1 MIIIQKLKNI
11 STNSTLTEIQTY
23 IENFQKD
30 FANIKD
36 KSSIYLKNN
45 SEKEFLA
52 LSQEI
57 KKIEYNQLV
66 FPKKVRN
73 QKSLKKIKAISKSLS
88 KLERDLRAYD
98 LIDKEILNKKG
109 SNADQNYLKN
119 FENTIKVR
127 KQNLL
132 SKSNKIIRDIETI
145 DIPIID
151 RQFNDRA
158 LQKRFKKLS
167 SSVDK
172 LTKDIGK
179 KVIKFD
185 SYDSNNIIVPKNYDV
200 SNNILKLQ
208 KRCEKLKFI
217 LDNLTRLPHQA
228 DLRGGGY
235 QTNDNVIIKNFNK
248 IYKILQEISSIN
260 TATSILKQAG
270 SEHYLIKAV
279 DKINDDLQD
288 KQKQF
293 IEICKNFL
301 STMPP
306 AVNELKSNSPPQKNT

>member
-1 MIIIQKLKNI
+1 MKNN
-11 STNSTLTEIQTY
+11 STNSNLTGIQTY
-23 IENFQKD
+23 VENFQKD
-30 FANIKD
+30 FADIKD

-57 KKIEYNQLV
+57 KKIEYDQLI
-66 FPKKVRN
+66 FPKKIRN
-73 QKSLKKIKAISKSLS
+73 QKSLKKIKEISKSLS
-88 KLERDLRAYD
+88 KLETDVRAYE

-109 SNADQNYLKN
+109 TYADQNYLKN

-145 DIPIID
+145 DVPIID
-151 RQFNDRA
+151 RQFNDKT
-158 LQKRFKKLS
+158 LQKRSKKLS
-167 SSVDK
+167 STVDK

-217 LDNLTRLPHQA
+217 LDNLTRFPYQT
-228 DLRGGGY
+228 DLRGGY
-235 QTNDNVIIKNFNK
+235 QTNNSALIKNFNR
-248 IYKILQEISSIN
+248 IHKILQEISRIN

-301 STMPP
+301 AMMPP
-306 AVNELKSNSPPQKNT
+306 TVKELKSNSLPPPQKGT

>member
-1 MIIIQKLKNI
+1 MKIKQMKNNRT
-11 STNSTLTEIQTY
+11 SSNLSEIQIY
-23 IENFQKD
+23 VENFQKD
-30 FANIKD
+30 FADIKD

-57 KKIEYNQLV
+57 KKIEYNQLI
-66 FPKKVRN
+66 FPKKIRN
-73 QKSLKKIKAISKSLS
+73 QKSLKRIKSISKSLS

-109 SNADQNYLKN
+109 SDVDQNYVKN

-132 SKSNKIIRDIETI
+132 SKSNKIIREIETI
-145 DIPIID
+145 DIPLID
-151 RQFNDRA
+151 RQFNDKT
-158 LQKRFKKLS
+158 LQKRSMKLS
-167 SSVDK
+167 STVDK
-172 LTKDIGK
+172 LTEDIGK
-179 KVIKFD
+179 KVMKFD

-200 SNNILKLQ
+200 SDRILKLQ

-217 LDNLTRLPHQA
+217 LENLTRLPHQA
-228 DLRGGGY
+228 DLRGGH
-235 QTNDNVIIKNFNK
+235 QTSDNVIIKNFNK
-248 IYKILQEISSIN
+248 IHKILQEISSIN

-270 SEHYLIKAV
+270 SEHYLIKAI
-279 DKINDDLQD
+279 DKINDDLHD

-293 IEICKNFL
+293 IEISKNFL
-301 STMPP
+301 AAVPP
-306 AVNELKSNSPPQKNT
+306 AANELKPNSPPRKST

>member
-1 MIIIQKLKNI
+1 MKNI
-11 STNSTLTEIQTY
+11 STNSTLTGIQTY

-30 FANIKD
+30 FADIKD

-45 SEKEFLA
+45 SEKEFFA

-151 RQFNDRA
+151 GQFNDKA
-158 LQKRFKKLS
+158 LQKRSKKLS

-217 LDNLTRLPHQA
+217 LDNLTRLPHHA

-248 IYKILQEISSIN
+248 IHKILQEISSIN

-306 AVNELKSNSPPQKNT
+306 AVNELKSNSPP

>member
-1 MIIIQKLKNI
+1 MKD
-11 STNSTLTEIQTY
+11 NSTSSNLTGIQTY
-23 IENFQKD
+23 VENFQKD
-30 FANIKD
+30 FSIIKD
-36 KSSIYLKNN
+36 KSSMYLNNN
-45 SEKEFLA
+45 SEKDLLT

-57 KKIEYNQLV
+57 KKIEYNQLI

-73 QKSLKKIKAISKSLS
+73 QKSLKRIKDISKSLS

-109 SNADQNYLKN
+109 SEVDQNYIKN

-132 SKSNKIIRDIETI
+132 SKSNKIIREIETI

-151 RQFNDRA
+151 KQFNDKT
-158 LQKRFKKLS
+158 LQKRSKKLFS
-167 SSVDK
+167 TADK

-200 SNNILKLQ
+200 SDSILKLQ

-217 LDNLTRLPHQA
+217 LDNLTRLPLQA
-228 DLRGGGY
+228 DLRGGY
-235 QTNDNVIIKNFNK
+235 QTSDNVIIKNFNK
-248 IYKILQEISSIN
+248 IQKILQEISSIN

-279 DKINDDLQD
+279 DKINDDLHD

-301 STMPP
+301 ATVPP
-306 AVNELKSNSPPQKNT
+306 AVNELKSNSPPQKSA